1 MTSLNLY
8 RRRGK
13 LPLIV
18 PLHRTCNFM
27 YKKNI
32 ADICYL
38 PAAISERAESGDKIS
53 DTIIPKL
60 YLISKC
66 FAEITP
72 KKKPAARFIVI
83 FLDNILEFYSSLRNI
98 FQKRK
103 LLFVSSFCEITI
115 AAYLIFM
122 TLSCGFMIKYGD
134 NSSAAAEMTARL
146 ATPLKKYAQSRSCHT
161 AARQTSDMTRIRRTV
176 LSARPPSCHDPV
188 KFITFFVRFPYN
200 FSCLFAD
207 LVL

>member
-1 MTSLNLY
+1 
-8 RRRGK
+8 
-13 LPLIV
+13 
-18 PLHRTCNFM
+18 M

-38 PAAISERAESGDKIS
+38 HAAISERAESGDKIS

-83 FLDNILEFYSSLRNI
+83 FLDNILEFYGTLQNI
-98 FQKRK
+98 CQKRK
-103 LLFVSSFCEITI
+103 LLFVSSFCENTI
-115 AAYLIFM
+115 AAYSFFM

-134 NSSAAAEMTARL
+134 NSGNGNRQDKRSARRFKKVCAIAAASCRQNEEFPTEIASFSAPHPAKENRS
-146 ATPLKKYAQSRSCHT
+146 AGYSRGAVRPLRYAPN
-161 AARQTSDMTRIRRTV
+161 A
-176 LSARPPSCHDPV
+176 
-188 KFITFFVRFPYN
+188 
-200 FSCLFAD
+200 
-207 LVL
+207 

>member
-1 MTSLNLY
+1 
-8 RRRGK
+8 
-13 LPLIV
+13 
-18 PLHRTCNFM
+18 M

-66 FAEITP
+66 FAEIAP

-83 FLDNILEFYSSLRNI
+83 FLDNILEIYGTLQNI
-98 FQKRK
+98 CQKRK
-103 LLFVSSFCEITI
+103 LLFVSSFCENTV
-115 AAYLIFM
+115 AAYLNFM
-122 TLSCGFMIKYGD
+122 TLSCGFMIKYAV
-134 NSSAAAEMTARL
+134 NSSAAAKMTNTTYSAFE
-146 ATPLKKYAQSRSCHT
+146 KYVQSRSCHT
-161 AARQTSDMTRIRRTV
+161 AAQQTSVMTRIRRTV
-176 LSARPPSCHDPV
+176 LSARPPSCRDPV
-188 KFITFFVRFPYN
+188 KTFTFFVRFPYN

-207 LVL
+207 SVL

>member
-1 MTSLNLY
+1 MKFEIEQICMTKTDA
-8 RRRGK
+8 RE
-13 LPLIV
+13 
-18 PLHRTCNFM
+18 HRNV
-27 YKKNI
+27 
-32 ADICYL
+32 
-38 PAAISERAESGDKIS
+38 PAAISVRAESGDKIS

-103 LLFVSSFCEITI
+103 LLFVSSVCENTV

-122 TLSCGFMIKYGD
+122 TLSCGFMIKYAV
-134 NSSAAAEMTARL
+134 NSSAAAEMTNA
-146 ATPLKKYAQSRSCHT
+146 AHGAFEKYVQSRLHHVGKPRNFRQKSRPFPPRTPQKKT
-161 AARQTSDMTRIRRTV
+161 APRDIPAERSDRCVMRRM
-176 LSARPPSCHDPV
+176 RN
-188 KFITFFVRFPYN
+188 R
-200 FSCLFAD
+200 
-207 LVL
+207 

>member
-1 MTSLNLY
+1 MPGSAAEAETNACMISL
-8 RRRGK
+8 
-13 LPLIV
+13 P
-18 PLHRTCNFM
+18 P
-27 YKKNI
+27 
-32 ADICYL
+32 YL
-38 PAAISERAESGDKIS
+38 SLARKDKIS

-83 FLDNILEFYSSLRNI
+83 FLNNILEFYGILQNI
-98 FQKRK
+98 CQKRK

-122 TLSCGFMIKYGD
+122 TLSCGFMIKYAV
-134 NSSAAAEMTARL
+134 NSSAAADRTNA
-146 ATPLKKYAQSRSCHT
+146 AHGALKKYAQSRSCHT
-161 AARQTSDMTRIRRTV
+161 AAQQTSVMIRIRRHS
-176 LSARPPSCHDPV
+176 LFARPPSYRAPV
-188 KFITFFVRFPYN
+188 KIITFFVRFPYN

>member
-38 PAAISERAESGDKIS
+38 PAAISGRAESGDKIS
-53 DTIIPKL
+53 GTIIPKL

-72 KKKPAARFIVI
+72 KKKPAVRFIVI
-83 FLDNILEFYSSLRNI
+83 FLDNILKFYGAPQNI
-98 FQKRK
+98 CQKRK
-103 LLFVSSFCEITI
+103 LLSVSSFCKKP
-115 AAYLIFM
+115 
-122 TLSCGFMIKYGD
+122 LS
-134 NSSAAAEMTARL
+134 
-146 ATPLKKYAQSRSCHT
+146 
-161 AARQTSDMTRIRRTV
+161 RT
-176 LSARPPSCHDPV
+176 
-188 KFITFFVRFPYN
+188 RFP
-200 FSCLFAD
+200 
-207 LVL
+207 

>member
-1 MTSLNLY
+1 
-8 RRRGK
+8 
-13 LPLIV
+13 
-18 PLHRTCNFM
+18 M

-38 PAAISERAESGDKIS
+38 PAAISERTESGDKFS

-83 FLDNILEFYSSLRNI
+83 FLDNILEFYGTLQNI
-98 FQKRK
+98 CQKRK
-103 LLFVSSFCEITI
+103 LLFVSSFCENTI
-115 AAYLIFM
+115 AAYSFFM

-134 NSSAAAEMTARL
+134 NSGNGSRQDKRSARRFKKVCAIAAASCRQNEEFPTEIAPFSAPHPAKENRS
-146 ATPLKKYAQSRSCHT
+146 AGYSRGAVRPLRYAPN
-161 AARQTSDMTRIRRTV
+161 A
-176 LSARPPSCHDPV
+176 
-188 KFITFFVRFPYN
+188 
-200 FSCLFAD
+200 
-207 LVL
+207 